1 MVILQVWPHQHH
13 VGTCHKCKIISPETT
28 LRIINSGGEA
38 QQSVLFS
45 KPFKWFSSP
54 PGDSRASTFLGLLSK
69 GKRRLGTIVSFYYHL
84 LYLEISNSFTEIEK

>member
-13 VGTCHKCKIISPETT
+13 VGTCHNVKLSVPTP

-54 PGDSRASTFLGLLSK
+54 PGDSGASTFLGLLSK
-69 GKRRLGTIVSFYYHL
+69 GKRRLGTIVSFYYYL